1 MIKKEKIQRGRIE
14 DDFVRLSITGKVDDI
29 LQQKTPVDLEN
40 MFSDCSEKR
49 KIILLE
55 GAPGSGKS
63 TLALHICQEW
73 ANGKLFQ
80 EYSVVVLVRLRDPLI
95 KMGKSVANLL
105 PCVDQEMADE
115 VQTAIKDKQ
124 GEGVLWVLDGWDELP
139 SDLPSDCIIH
149 KLIQPNKFRE
159 SPLLKSSVIVTSQP
173 SSSAELHPLV
183 SSRVE
188 VLGFTPHELEQYFR
202 ECLNGDS
209 GAVQTLLERIR
220 ENPVVE
226 GSCYLPLNAAIVAHV
241 FISGDHS
248 LPTSNHEI
256 FTAVVESSLK
266 RYLQDKLG
274 KTTSVRDI
282 TSPDTLPLE
291 VRDPFNHLCTLAFN
305 GIESNKVTFSEVDL
319 TALSTSKDIS
329 EVGLLQNVPSIIS
342 GGHQI
347 YFCFFHLSIQEL
359 LAAVHISHM
368 SPKRQIS
375 FFQNIFG
382 TPRFSAVFQFY
393 AGITKLR
400 TNRPW
405 LSKLPRFLCP
415 VPASVYD
422 LVRKVVKNKTSK
434 HLLVYLFHCL
444 YEAEDNSLCVFVAD
458 LFRNFLSHDHTL
470 NLSLTTLSPLD
481 CLSLGYFLSVVSTT
495 VSGQFKAKF
504 RSCSSGN
511 LGCKFLVRGLCKC
524 VNPDSKV
531 ISQLDVDLNDNDIHE
546 EGIYHIAQLL
556 KNTSVVSKLNLSD
569 NPIGEGGLKSLCESL
584 STNTTL
590 EHLNLGRCSLTISDK
605 NGHLLSQLLSMNTS
619 LSIIRLSSNLIT
631 NCRHIAAGL
640 SNNKTLETLDLYN
653 CCLTDKHVNDL
664 SSGLNNYIKELNIS
678 GNTLTESGLRTF
690 ARHLITLSGLRYL
703 WIPPYLR
710 STIDTVFSEVN
721 EERMRNGLP
730 KIEVLCE
737 LLFVH
742 FTCAENYCKK
752 SSSFDS
758 TANYFCTRS

>member
-1 MIKKEKIQRGRIE
+1 MIKKEKIQRGRID

-29 LQQKTPVDLEN
+29 LQQKTRVDLEN
-40 MFSDCSEKR
+40 IFSDCDENR

-73 ANGKLFQ
+73 ADGKLFQ
-80 EYSVVVLVRLRDPLI
+80 EYNVVVLVRLRDPLI
-95 KMGKSVANLL
+95 KMAKSIEDIL
-105 PCVDQEMADE
+105 PCRNSTMALE
-115 VQTAIKDKQ
+115 VGADIMATD
-124 GEGVLWVLDGWDELP
+124 GERTLWVLDGWDELP
-139 SDLPSDCIIH
+139 SDLPPESIIH

-159 SPLLKSSVIVTSQP
+159 SPLLKSSVIVTSRP
-173 SSSAELHPLV
+173 SSSSELHPLV

-282 TSPDTLPLE
+282 TSPDTLPPE
-291 VRDPFNHLCTLAFN
+291 VQDPFNHLCTLAFE
-305 GIESNKVTFSEVDL
+305 GIERNQVTFSKVDL
-319 TALSTSKDIS
+319 TALSISNDIS
-329 EVGLLQNVPSIIS
+329 EVGLLQSVPSITS

-347 YFCFFHLSIQEL
+347 YFCFLHLSIQEL

-368 SPKRQIS
+368 TPKQQIS

-422 LVRKVVKNKTSK
+422 LVRKWSRKKIQRECMLQSI
-434 HLLVYLFHCL
+434 
-444 YEAEDNSLCVFVAD
+444 S
-458 LFRNFLSHDHTL
+458 
-470 NLSLTTLSPLD
+470 LSLS
-481 CLSLGYFLSVVSTT
+481 ST
-495 VSGQFKAKF
+495 VSMKLKTTH
-504 RSCSSGN
+504 SVSS
-511 LGCKFLVRGLCKC
+511 
-524 VNPDSKV
+524 
-531 ISQLDVDLNDNDIHE
+531 
-546 EGIYHIAQLL
+546 
-556 KNTSVVSKLNLSD
+556 
-569 NPIGEGGLKSLCESL
+569 
-584 STNTTL
+584 
-590 EHLNLGRCSLTISDK
+590 
-605 NGHLLSQLLSMNTS
+605 
-619 LSIIRLSSNLIT
+619 
-631 NCRHIAAGL
+631 
-640 SNNKTLETLDLYN
+640 
-653 CCLTDKHVNDL
+653 
-664 SSGLNNYIKELNIS
+664 
-678 GNTLTESGLRTF
+678 
-690 ARHLITLSGLRYL
+690 
-703 WIPPYLR
+703 
-710 STIDTVFSEVN
+710 
-721 EERMRNGLP
+721 
-730 KIEVLCE
+730 
-737 LLFVH
+737 
-742 FTCAENYCKK
+742 
-752 SSSFDS
+752 
-758 TANYFCTRS
+758 